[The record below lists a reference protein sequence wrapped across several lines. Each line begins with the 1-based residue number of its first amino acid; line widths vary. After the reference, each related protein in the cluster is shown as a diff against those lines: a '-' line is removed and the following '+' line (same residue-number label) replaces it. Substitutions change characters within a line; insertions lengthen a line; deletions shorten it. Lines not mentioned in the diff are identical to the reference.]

1 MKYLYTK
8 TEHYKKFIFD
18 NNTNRLSKGVKIMP
32 ENSKMTLFKN
42 SLCYINEEEI
52 FQKPIITEYE
62 VVKINDKFIKILFTY
77 NSKTD
82 YRLDIHI
89 INEINVLVNHIE
101 LTKNDSKYDTTPNS
115 KDDFEKYEYDYNKL
129 TGMNAMIEIINRIHF
144 ILIDLLK
151 KSLIKNYFCIG
162 GTEIIEKNNIYE
174 YLLKIIVGDD
184 GFKKLKTEVYDKVGW
199 GLYFSIN
206 ET

>member
-8 TEHYKKFIFD
+8 TEHYKKFILD
-18 NNTNRLSKGVKIMP
+18 NNTNRLSKGIKIMP
-32 ENSKMTLFKN
+32 ENSKMNLFKK
-42 SLCYINEEEI
+42 SLNYINEEI

-62 VVKINDKFIKILFTY
+62 VVQINDNFIKLLFTS

-89 INEINVLVNHIE
+89 INEINGLVNHIAF
-101 LTKNDSKYDTTPNS
+101 TKDDSKYDKIPNNPI
-115 KDDFEKYEYDYNKL
+115 DFEKYEYDYNKL
-129 TGMNAMIEIINRIHF
+129 TGMNEMIEIMNRIHF

-162 GTEIIEKNNIYE
+162 GTEIIEKDNIYE
-174 YLLKIIVGDD
+174 YLLKVIVGDD
-184 GFKKLKTEVYDKVGW
+184 GFKKMETEVYDKVGW

-206 ET
+206 KI

>member
-18 NNTNRLSKGVKIMP
+18 NNTNRLSNGVKIMP
-32 ENSKMTLFKN
+32 ESNKMTLFKN

-62 VVKINDKFIKILFTY
+62 VFKINDKFIKILFTS

-89 INEINVLVNHIE
+89 INEINVLVNHIAF
-101 LTKNDSKYDTTPNS
+101 TKYDTIPNNPN
-115 KDDFEKYEYDYNKL
+115 DFEKYEYDYNKP
-129 TGMNAMIEIINRIHF
+129 TGMNEMIEIINRIHF

-151 KSLIKNYFCIG
+151 KGLIKNYFCIG